1 MITRDEVL
9 AWFVYS
15 PTEGGLIRKASAP
28 IKLTTYQLANGYQFR
43 NVRGKTIYE
52 HRLVWLFFNEELPQV
67 IDHIDGN
74 KSNNRIE
81 NLRAATHT
89 QNKHNVPKRSH
100 NTTGA
105 KGVVFHPLCPI
116 KPYQAKIVKHGRT
129 HSLGYYA
136 TVEEAAA
143 AYEIGAKRIAGEFA
157 KSDFNNERKTK

>member
-1 MITRDEVL
+1 MVTREEVL

-28 IKLTTYQLANGYQFR
+28 LKLTPYHLANGYQFR

-52 HRLVWLFFNEELPQV
+52 HRLVWMFFNADTPPV

-74 KSNNRIE
+74 KSN
-81 NLRAATHT
+81 
-89 QNKHNVPKRSH
+89 

-105 KGVVFHPLCPI
+105 KGVVFHPLCPL

-157 KSDFNNERKTK
+157 KSDFNNERKNP